1 MQVPH
6 DHDQKRLKEEPLGV
20 NDGASPRAA
29 CGRRWGG
36 DAVHQLEELDKDAIL
51 TDHEGA
57 SEKRV
62 YGHKPFSEAL
72 LVRTRRVETISY
84 L

>member
-1 MQVPH
+1 M
-6 DHDQKRLKEEPLGV
+6 RGWW
-20 NDGASPRAA
+20 R
-29 CGRRWGG
+29 GG
-36 DAVHQLEELDKDAIL
+36 DAVDQTEELDKDAIL

-62 YGHKPFSEAL
+62 YEHKPFSEASR
-72 LVRTRRVETISY
+72 VRTRVEASSY